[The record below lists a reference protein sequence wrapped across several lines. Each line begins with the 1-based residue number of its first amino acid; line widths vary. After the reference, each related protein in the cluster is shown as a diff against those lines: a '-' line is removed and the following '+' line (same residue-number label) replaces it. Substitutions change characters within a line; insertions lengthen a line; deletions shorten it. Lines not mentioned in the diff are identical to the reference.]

1 MSPTVQGSAVID
13 GVVLNAS
20 ADYALAATAAAVTTA
35 RDFANANT
43 AMPIVTGDLIGR
55 GIGQTVFTIAPKS
68 STKLAP
74 TSGTNQLYLLRSAP
88 GATGKEW
95 AGFTLLGTD
104 QGSAYVYNG
113 LVLDHTV
120 KHHLHDVLVK
130 AVPGYKNYPP
140 GETFPVNLYRDTDTL
155 VENVEIDGGGV
166 SAAPIGT
173 NSSIRPVYR
182 NINAHDCPYSTVTFW
197 DTDTITVDGLRSVNN
212 LFGLNFENDRGP
224 ISISNAFLSPMPSN
238 TQAMHVRID
247 SSLGD
252 NPNMVFRNI
261 TWANGYGGGKTLRVM
276 ISDFYHDFT
285 AQQNIIR
292 NRQTSLPTF
301 YAADGTVMKWADAGN
316 SSDPAGRTKTGANG
330 QVLVAPYVPPAHMA
344 DALADPTHWVV
355 RHH

>member
-1 MSPTVQGSAVID
+1 MSLTVQGSAVVD

-20 ADYALAATAAAVTTA
+20 ASYTVTTAAPAVTTA

-43 AMPIVTGDLIGR
+43 AMPIVAGDLVGR
-55 GIGQTVFTIAPKS
+55 GIGQTVYTIAPRT
-68 STKLAP
+68 STHPAP
-74 TSGTNQLYLLRSAP
+74 AGGTNQLYLLRSAS
-88 GATGKEW
+88 GATGREW

-104 QGSAYVYNG
+104 QGSGYTYNG
-113 LVLDHTV
+113 FVLDHTV
-120 KHHLHDVLVK
+120 RHHLHDVLVR

-140 GETFPVNLYRDTDTL
+140 GETFGINLYRDTDSL
-155 VENVEIDGGGV
+155 VENVEIDGAGV

-173 NSSIRPVYR
+173 NSSTRVTYR
-182 NINAHDCPYSTVTFW
+182 NVNAHDCPFSTVTFW

-224 ISISNAFLSPMPSN
+224 ISISNAFLSPTSSN
-238 TQAMHVRID
+238 ASAMHIRID

-252 NPNMVFRNI
+252 NPSMVFCNV

-285 AQQNIIR
+285 PQQNIIR

-316 SSDPAGRTKTGANG
+316 SSNPAGRTKTGAAG
-330 QVLVAPYVPPAHMA
+330 AAPVPTLAHLSLM
-344 DALADPTHWVV
+344 HI
-355 RHH
+355 